1 MSSDMSAP
9 SYIDVGK
16 RIAYHRFGH
25 GRSVVLI
32 HGIPTWSYLWR
43 NVIPPLIQNGLEII
57 AIDLL
62 GYGYSDKPIDVDL
75 GVAAQAEL
83 VAAVLRKLN
92 WAGGA
97 IVGHDIGGGVAQL
110 MCAND
115 PQAAELLV
123 LVDTIAYDSFP
134 EPGIA
139 RLKDPVWDG
148 ILSASGF
155 DLQKGLTKG
164 FNRGMVHNERITSE
178 LIAAYERPFRGVEG
192 RLAYLR
198 AARAL
203 RTKDLSARMNE
214 IENLSIPTLIMWG
227 AEDVFQPIHH
237 GARLAAAMPRARF
250 EKIERAGHFLPED
263 EPAIVV
269 RLIADFVKS
278 N

>member
-148 ILSASGF
+148 ILSASDF
-155 DLQKGLTKG
+155 DLQKSLTKG
-164 FNRGMVHNERITSE
+164 FTRGMVHNERTTPE
-178 LIAAYERPFRGVEG
+178 LIEPHERP
-192 RLAYLR
+192 Y
-198 AARAL
+198 
-203 RTKDLSARMNE
+203 
-214 IENLSIPTLIMWG
+214 
-227 AEDVFQPIHH
+227 
-237 GARLAAAMPRARF
+237 
-250 EKIERAGHFLPED
+250 
-263 EPAIVV
+263 
-269 RLIADFVKS
+269 
-278 N
+278 